1 LRENV
6 LEGKTGRI
14 LFFRLFEGED
24 LAEAIKK
31 RVEESGIKAGFFL
44 LIGSL
49 KDAVLGYYKEGQ
61 YKAIHLEGPL
71 EIASCM
77 GNIAVDEKGE
87 FVVHAHVVVSNEKG
101 EAFGG
106 HLMKDSHVGATAELV
121 MVEAEGVCLQR
132 ALDEK
137 TGLKLWKLG

>member
-1 LRENV
+1 MIK
-6 LEGKTGRI
+6 GKTNRI
-14 LFFRLFEGED
+14 FFSRLFEGED

-49 KDAVLGYYKEGQ
+49 EDAALGYYKSGQ
-61 YKAIHLEGPL
+61 YKTIHLDGPL

-77 GNIAVDEKGE
+77 GNIALDEKGE
-87 FVVHAHVVVSNEKG
+87 LIIHAHMVVSNEKG

-121 MVEAEGVCLQR
+121 IVEAEGVNLQR

-137 TGLKLWKLG
+137 TGLKLLKLR

>member
-1 LRENV
+1 MM
-6 LEGKTGRI
+6 EGKANRI
-14 LFFRLFEGED
+14 FFSRLFEGED

-49 KDAVLGYYKEGQ
+49 EDAVLGYYKSGR
-61 YKAIHLEGPL
+61 YTAIRLEGPL

-77 GNIAVDEKGE
+77 GNMAVDENGE
-87 FVVHAHVVVSNEKG
+87 LIVHAHIVVSNEKG

-121 MVEAEGVCLQR
+121 IVEAEGVNLQR

-137 TGLKLWKLG
+137 TGLKLLRLR

>member
-1 LRENV
+1 MQ
-6 LEGKTGRI
+6 GKTGRVF
-14 LFFRLFEGED
+14 FFRLFEDED
-24 LAEAIKK
+24 LAEAVKE
-31 RVEESGIKAGFFL
+31 RVAKSGIKAGFFL

-49 KDAVLGYYKEGQ
+49 KNAVLGYYKDRQ
-61 YKAIHLEGPL
+61 YKTISLQGPL
-71 EIASCM
+71 EIVSCM
-77 GNIAVDEKGE
+77 GNIAVDENGE
-87 FVVHAHVVVSNEKG
+87 LIIHAHVVVSDEKG

-121 MVEAEGVCLQR
+121 VVEAEGVNLQR